1 MKLMIATPT
10 AQGTVTTAYART
22 LAAAISVAVE
32 AGAGH
37 ALAMVDGADVV
48 SARTLLARAFLAD
61 ASASHLLFID
71 SDMAVEAE
79 VLRRMLA
86 LGAPVVGCAY
96 ARRQIDLGA
105 FAAAMAETPD
115 RERARALA
123 SGFTVRLAAGQVAVR
138 DGFAEVQGFGL
149 GCALIARG
157 VFEAMIARGVVG
169 PMTLPRFREA
179 DEAGGLFD
187 FFAEM
192 RLEDGTRL
200 AEDFAFCERVRR
212 LGDVPLPAWVGPGV
226 GHVGAFTYG
235 GAFVERLKA
244 GKA

>member
-1 MKLMIATPT
+1 MKVMIATPT

-22 LAAAISVAVE
+22 LAAAIGVLAE
-32 AGAGH
+32 RGAGH
-37 ALAMVDGADVV
+37 GLAMVDGADVV
-48 SARTLLARAFLAD
+48 SARTLLARAFLED
-61 ASASHLLFID
+61 ASMTHLLFVD

-86 LGAPVVGCAY
+86 LGAPAVGCAY
-96 ARRQIDLGA
+96 ARRQIDLDA
-105 FAAAMAETPD
+105 FADALAESPD
-115 RERARALA
+115 RARARALA

-157 VFEAMIARGVVG
+157 VFEAMIARGVAR
-169 PMTLPRFREA
+169 PMRLPRFR
-179 DEAGGLFD
+179 DAGGDGPLHD

-192 RLEDGTRL
+192 DLETGERLG
-200 AEDFAFCERVRR
+200 EDFAFCERVRR

-244 GKA
+244 GRA